1 VADEWCLPRVLTSV
15 LYASL
20 AFRQFSLNHG
30 AKCFAHLFGFLFG
43 LCGITFTTPALLAS
57 TSRNA
62 SMAAAR
68 ASLSSANLAAVALNS
83 AANSGDDVCDVHFV
97 ALALYSIRQSPVIHR
112 YVLVSSSTALLL
124 AGRNVGH
131 VCLSAFEEEAAF
143 EEEGRWEV
151 VVGLAEVSGRWV
163 ESMSWSVMF
172 NAL

>member
-1 VADEWCLPRVLTSV
+1 MSGSVNYILARLSRQHYMYLYNADVADEWCLPRVRTSV

-30 AKCFAHLFGFLFG
+30 ARCFAHLFGFLLG

-68 ASLSSANLAAVALNS
+68 ASLSSANLAAVALNA
-83 AANSGDDVCDVHFV
+83 AANSGDDVCDVHFA

-112 YVLVSSSTALLL
+112 YVLVSSPTALLL
-124 AGRNVGH
+124 AGRNAGVGH
-131 VCLSAFEEEAAF
+131 VCLSAFE
-143 EEEGRWEV
+143 
-151 VVGLAEVSGRWV
+151 
-163 ESMSWSVMF
+163 
-172 NAL
+172 